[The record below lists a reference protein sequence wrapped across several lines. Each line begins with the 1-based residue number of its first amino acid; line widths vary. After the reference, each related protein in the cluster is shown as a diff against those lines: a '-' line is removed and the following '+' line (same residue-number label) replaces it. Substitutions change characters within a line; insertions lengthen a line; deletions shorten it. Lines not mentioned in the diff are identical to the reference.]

1 MMKMRTSKGIFMSRR
16 KKCPKCGW
24 MTKKF
29 PCGWCEYPKDRQA
42 RAGGSRDYT
51 TTQLDDLRLGRGM

>member
-1 MMKMRTSKGIFMSRR
+1 MSRR